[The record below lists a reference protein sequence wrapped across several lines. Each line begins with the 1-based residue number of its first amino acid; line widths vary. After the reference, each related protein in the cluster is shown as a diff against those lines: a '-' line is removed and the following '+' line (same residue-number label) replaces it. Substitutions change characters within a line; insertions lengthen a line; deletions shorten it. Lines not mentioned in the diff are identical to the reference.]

1 MFSGKE
7 ALEAVANI
15 NAANSQM
22 QQTFGTLK
30 SAADNAMKSVADNSS
45 ILQTR
50 LQNVGTSIYAFAK
63 IYGYG
68 FS

>member
-1 MFSGKE
+1 
-7 ALEAVANI
+7 
-15 NAANSQM
+15 M

-63 IYGYG
+63 TTGMD
-68 FS
+68 SVSALK